1 MNERNDNRAGRVETM
16 KSIIKR
22 LHAGA
27 DPQEVKE
34 ELARLVRETDAT
46 EIAEMEEQIINEGI
60 PVDEVRLMC
69 DLHSQVLREI
79 TKNPQERAVLPGH
92 PVDTFRV
99 ENFAIRNGAEKVRK
113 IYAGLDGGS
122 SKEDVEATR
131 LAISETV
138 NKLMDVGKHYGR
150 KENLIFPYLE
160 RHGVAGPTQVMWAK
174 DDEARG
180 LLKELANGLKREF
193 NSAAELAGTLESLAE
208 PALAALEEMIHK
220 EEEILLPMCLEKFS
234 DEEWGEIFVESPK
247 IGWCMVE
254 PRQGYQP
261 PASSVARGEE
271 VSLADDAIVFPAGS
285 LSPEQLR
292 GIMQV
297 LPFDLTF
304 VDADDRVR
312 FFTQHADSIFAR
324 NTTILGRRVQHC
336 HPPKSVEIVERV
348 LSDFRER
355 RQDVAEFWLE
365 MGGRFVHIR
374 YFVVRDSNGEYLG
387 TLEVMQDVTQ
397 IRELEGE
404 RRLLQYE

>member
-1 MNERNDNRAGRVETM
+1 MSESNENRAERVETM

-34 ELARLVRETDAT
+34 DLAELVRETDAT

-79 TKNPQERAVLPGH
+79 TSNPEERAVLPGH

-99 ENFAIRNGAEKVRK
+99 ENFAIRNAAEKIRK
-113 IYAGLDGGS
+113 IYAGLGGERS
-122 SKEDVEATR
+122 GAEVDEAR
-131 LAISETV
+131 LAIREMV
-138 NKLMDVGKHYGR
+138 NKLMDVGKHYER
-150 KENLIFPYLE
+150 KENLIFPYME
-160 RHGVAGPTQVMWAK
+160 RHGVTGPTQVMWAK

-180 LLKELANGLKREF
+180 LLKKFADGIKREF
-193 NSAAELAGTLESLAE
+193 DSVSELAGTLESLAE

-220 EEEILLPMCLEKFS
+220 EEDILLPMCLDKFS
-234 DEEWGEIFVESPK
+234 EEEWGEIFIESPK
-247 IGWCMVE
+247 IGWCLVE

-261 PASSVARGEE
+261 PALSVERGEQ
-271 VSLADDAIVFPAGS
+271 VSLSDEMVAFPAGS

-297 LPFDLTF
+297 IPFDLTF
-304 VDADDRVR
+304 VDADDRVQY
-312 FFTQHADSIFAR
+312 FTQHEDGIFPR
-324 NTTILGRRVQHC
+324 STTVIGRKVQHC

-348 LSDFRER
+348 ISDFRER

-365 MGGRFVHIR
+365 MGGCFVHIR
-374 YFVVRDSNGEYLG
+374 YFAVRGADGEYLG
-387 TLEVMQDVTQ
+387 TLEVMQDVTR
-397 IRELEGE
+397 IRGLEGE
-404 RRLLQYE
+404 RRLLHYD

>member
-1 MNERNDNRAGRVETM
+1 MSESNENRAERVETM

-34 ELARLVRETDAT
+34 DLAELVRETDAT

-79 TKNPQERAVLPGH
+79 TSNPEERAVLPGH

-99 ENFAIRNGAEKVRK
+99 ENFAIRNAAEKIRK
-113 IYAGLDGGS
+113 IYAGLGGERS
-122 SKEDVEATR
+122 GAEVDEAR
-131 LAISETV
+131 LAIREMV
-138 NKLMDVGKHYGR
+138 NKLMDVGKHYER
-150 KENLIFPYLE
+150 KENLIFPYME
-160 RHGVAGPTQVMWAK
+160 RHGVTGPTQVMWAK

-180 LLKELANGLKREF
+180 LLKKFADGIKREF
-193 NSAAELAGTLESLAE
+193 DSVSELAGTLESLAE

-220 EEEILLPMCLEKFS
+220 EEDILLPMCLDKFS
-234 DEEWGEIFVESPK
+234 EEEWGEIFIESPK
-247 IGWCMVE
+247 IGWCLVE

-261 PASSVARGEE
+261 PAASVERGEQI
-271 VSLADDAIVFPAGS
+271 SLSDDVVAFPAGS
-285 LSPEQLR
+285 LSPGQLR
-292 GIMQV
+292 GIMGV
-297 LPFDLTF
+297 IPFDLTF
-304 VDADDRVR
+304 VDADDRVQY
-312 FFTQHADSIFAR
+312 FTQHEDGIFPR
-324 NTTILGRRVQHC
+324 STTVIGRKVQHC

-348 LSDFRER
+348 VSDFRER

-374 YFVVRDSNGEYLG
+374 YFAVRGADGEYLG
-387 TLEVMQDVTQ
+387 TLEVMQDVTS
-397 IRELEGE
+397 IRGLEGE
-404 RRLLQYE
+404 RRLLNYD

>member
-1 MNERNDNRAGRVETM
+1 M

-27 DPQEVKE
+27 DPKEVKE
-34 ELARLVRETDAT
+34 ALAKLVRETDAT

-79 TKNPQERAVLPGH
+79 TSNPEERAVLPGH

-99 ENFAIRNGAEKVRK
+99 ENFAIRNAAEKIRK
-113 IYAGLDGGS
+113 IYAGLGGELS
-122 SKEDVEATR
+122 GAEVDEAR
-131 LAISETV
+131 LANPEMV
-138 NKLMDVGKHYGR
+138 NKLMDVGKHYER

-180 LLKELANGLKREF
+180 LLKNFADGLQREF
-193 NSAAELAGTLESLAE
+193 DSASELAGTLESLAG

-220 EEEILLPMCLEKFS
+220 EEDILLPMCLDKFS
-234 DEEWGEIFVESPK
+234 EEEWGEIFIESPK
-247 IGWCMVE
+247 IGWCLVE
-254 PRQGYQP
+254 PRQGYRP
-261 PASSVARGEE
+261 PEASVARGEQI
-271 VSLADDAIVFPAGS
+271 SLSDDVVAFPAGS

-292 GIMQV
+292 GIMGV
-297 LPFDLTF
+297 IPFDLTF
-304 VDADDRVR
+304 VDADDRVQY
-312 FFTQHADSIFAR
+312 FTQHEDGIFPR
-324 NTTILGRRVQHC
+324 STTVIGRKVQHC

-348 LSDFRER
+348 VSDFRER

-374 YFVVRDSNGEYLG
+374 YFAVRGADGEYLG
-387 TLEVMQDVTQ
+387 TLEVMQDVTS
-397 IRELEGE
+397 IRGLEGE
-404 RRLLQYE
+404 RRLLNYD